1 MQNSYK
7 PKFTYVIPFR
17 YSQDRILPLKRVVEW
32 LSGFQGIEIL
42 IIEQDKHSKLEN
54 MNMKANVIFCES
66 ELPFNKAWAYNVA
79 LRRSISPILI
89 FGDADFIM
97 NPNELIEGLKTLEFF
112 DCVLPV
118 SNIIRLTPQE
128 SSMDSG
134 SILRIQRKELPG
146 NISDGISI
154 FKRDAIQK
162 VGGWNEDILGNGFC
176 NKFQDLKIKKM
187 LNYKILNCS
196 GYSLFHR
203 QSPFD
208 QNLFDRNKQ
217 IYDYYCQDSSD
228 LNLHINTTVPKSG
241 FKNKYQF

>member
-1 MQNSYK
+1 
-7 PKFTYVIPFR
+7 
-17 YSQDRILPLKRVVEW
+17 
-32 LSGFQGIEIL
+32 
-42 IIEQDKHSKLEN
+42 
-54 MNMKANVIFCES
+54 
-66 ELPFNKAWAYNVA
+66 
-79 LRRSISPILI
+79 
-89 FGDADFIM
+89 
-97 NPNELIEGLKTLEFF
+97 
-112 DCVLPV
+112 
-118 SNIIRLTPQE
+118 
-128 SSMDSG
+128 MDSG

-187 LNYKILNCS
+187 LNYKILNYS